1 MSIEKHRRP
10 HGLITSM
17 VTVATLLS
25 SISVFA
31 QTKIVYHANKYQPY
45 DDVKLGQQ
53 AAQQAERQLP
63 VLRDREATD
72 YLSRVGQRL
81 VAAIPPEFQH
91 SEFHYYFK
99 IVNVSDIN
107 AFALPGGPM
116 FVNRGTILAAHNEG
130 ELAGVMAH
138 ELSHVALRHGTAQA
152 TKAEKY
158 SLLAGLAGIA
168 GTIVAGPAAGQLAQ
182 APVVG
187 YFLHYSREYETE
199 ADLLGARIMSRAGYD
214 PHDLANMFKTIERVS
229 GSGGGGWFSDHPNPK
244 NRYEKINQEAQ
255 FLRVDNP
262 NTDNTEFRSIQE
274 RLRGGPRALSSQEVA
289 RNGRRSQDDNGRYP
303 TDNGEEPRNDRRDP
317 DHGRYPDNRRDP
329 DSPPLGR
336 VSNPSSRYQ
345 LYSELG
351 QLRVKVPDNWRE
363 IRDNDSVWFAP
374 EGAYGQSSGQQVFT
388 HAINFKVAS
397 GQGQS
402 LRAVNDQMVR
412 ELLQSKSRMRQ
423 IGRSQ
428 GSNTGTRYWMR
439 SEFTNV
445 NEATGRT
452 ENIVLSTTTLRSG
465 EILFISTVVP
475 QEDDARFQSVFANIL
490 NSLQLTN

>member
-1 MSIEKHRRP
+1 MTVKKYRTMQA
-10 HGLITSM
+10 LITTLAM
-17 VTVATLLS
+17 AAILLS
-25 SISVFA
+25 PISGFS
-31 QTKIVYHANKYQPY
+31 QTKIVYHSNKYQPN
-45 DDVKLGQQ
+45 DDVKLGRQ
-53 AAQQAERQLP
+53 AAQQAEQKLP
-63 VLRDREATD
+63 ILRDREATD
-72 YLSRVGQRL
+72 YLSNVGQRL

-91 SEFHYYFK
+91 PEFHYYFK
-99 IVNVSDIN
+99 VVNVSDIN

-116 FVNRGTILAAHNEG
+116 YVNRGTIQAARNEG

-229 GSGGGGWFSDHPNPK
+229 GGGGGGWFSDHPNPK

-255 FLRVDNP
+255 YLRVENP
-262 NTDNTEFRSIQE
+262 ISDNTDFRRIKEKLS
-274 RLRGGPRALSSQEVA
+274 GSPRAQSTQEVA
-289 RNGRRSQDDNGRYP
+289 RSDRRYP
-303 TDNGEEPRNDRRDP
+303 TDDRDQPRADPRDP
-317 DHGRYPDNRRDP
+317 EHGRYPDDRRDP
-329 DSPPLGR
+329 ESSNLGS
-336 VSNPSSRYQ
+336 VGAPSSRYQ

-351 QLRVKVPDNWRE
+351 LLRVKVPDNWRE
-363 IRDNDSVWFAP
+363 LRESDSVWFVP
-374 EGAYGQSSGQQVFT
+374 EGAYGQVRGQQVFT
-388 HAINFKVAS
+388 HGINFNVVHA
-397 GQGQS
+397 QGQS
-402 LRAVNDQMVR
+402 LRAVTDQAVSN
-412 ELLQSKSRMRQ
+412 LLQSNAKMRQ

-428 GSNTGTRYWMR
+428 GTNTGTRYWLS
-439 SEFTNV
+439 SEFTSV

-452 ENIVLSTTTLRSG
+452 ETIALAATQLRNG
-465 EILFISTVVP
+465 DVLFISTVAP
-475 QEDDARFQSVFANIL
+475 QDDKGRFQSAFTNVL
-490 NSLQLTN
+490 NSVQISG